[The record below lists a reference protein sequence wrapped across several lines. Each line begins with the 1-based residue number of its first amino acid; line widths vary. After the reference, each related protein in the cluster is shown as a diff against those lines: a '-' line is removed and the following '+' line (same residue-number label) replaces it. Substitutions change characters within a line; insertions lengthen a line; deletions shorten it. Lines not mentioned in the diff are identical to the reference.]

1 MQDETNK
8 PPLSQDPDIN
18 PQAGSVDDLPVADE
32 SPPPAP
38 PTVEQAAEGSTRTN
52 EE

>member
-32 SPPPAP
+32 SPPQAP
-38 PTVEQAAEGSTRTN
+38 PTDEQAAEGSPT
-52 EE
+52 EEE